1 MKQDYLKY
9 SFWSLLIQTCQE
21 SDSSLVN
28 YFRFCPDDSLTLYG
42 NSFVLVVEIKQ
53 VKFCHNYKPPSTRLW
68 AWNPIKFG
76 RRARSDSLP
85 DGPFFAIL
93 GSNYFMQ
100 LAIPGISFSWNDILI
115 FLNLSADLLITEVV
129 CIQICTQTMIKKGI
143 RLFHFLNHK
152 QLMSLLRLS
161 R

>member
-76 RRARSDSLP
+76 RRARSDSLS
-85 DGPFFAIL
+85 DRGPFFAIL

-115 FLNLSADLLITEVV
+115 FQLVRWSFDHWGSLHPDLYTNYDL
-129 CIQICTQTMIKKGI
+129 K
-143 RLFHFLNHK
+143 RNHVYFFE
-152 QLMSLLRLS
+152 RPPDVFATF
-161 R
+161 